1 MPTNRE
7 TFFNLLKENNKYL
20 TRYVI
25 KTLLN
30 DTNGF
35 VGDTELYKNFDK
47 NVQNYDIFLEKVNKI
62 RNGEPFQYV
71 LGYANFLDRNFA
83 VNKDCLIPR
92 QETEELVIT
101 VKSLIEVMFKDKPDI
116 TIFDVCTG
124 SGCIGIT
131 LKRYFPSATVF
142 ASDISQKCIDIALS
156 NQKEFK
162 VNFLLGNMLEPY
174 IKNNLKFDVLVC
186 NPPYIE
192 NKNTIDEQVWKYE
205 PHLALLADPKTK
217 YYEEIFKVANKVIE
231 EKYILAFEIG
241 EDMGKELMDL
251 AKNYFPTAI
260 INVNKDMYNKDRFL
274 YIIGTGENNNA

>member
-174 IKNNLKFDVLVC
+174 IKNNLKCDVLVC

>member
-131 LKRYFPSATVF
+131 LKRYFPNASVF
-142 ASDISQKCIDIALS
+142 ASDISQKCIDIAFS

-174 IKNNLKFDVLVC
+174 IKNNLKCDVLVC
-186 NPPYIE
+186 NPPYIQD
-192 NKNTIDEQVWKYE
+192 KKTIDEQVWKYE

-231 EKYILAFEIG
+231 EKFILAFEIG

>member
-7 TFFNLLKENNKYL
+7 TFFSLLKENNKYL

-47 NVQNYDIFLEKVNKI
+47 DVQNYNIFSEKVEKV

-71 LGYANFLDRNFA
+71 IGYANFLDRDFK
-83 VNKDCLIPR
+83 VTPDCLIPR
-92 QETEELVIT
+92 QETEELVVT
-101 VKSLIEVMFKDKPDI
+101 VKSLIEVMFKSKEDL

-131 LKRYFPSATVF
+131 LKRYFPNSAVF
-142 ASDISQKCIDIALS
+142 ASDISKKCIEVAFS

-162 VNFLLGNMLEPY
+162 VNFLCGDMLNPY
-174 IKNNLKFDVLVC
+174 IENNLKCDVLVC
-186 NPPYIE
+186 NPPYIKD
-192 NKNTIDEQVWKYE
+192 NKTIDEQVWKYE
-205 PHLALLADPKTK
+205 PHLALIADPDTK
-217 YYEEIFKVANKVIE
+217 YYEEVFKSANKVLN
-231 EKYILAFEIG
+231 EKYIMAFEIG
-241 EDMGKELMDL
+241 ENMTDELMPL
-251 AKNYFPTAI
+251 AKKYFPTAI
-260 INVNKDMYNKDRFL
+260 ININKDMYNKDRFL
-274 YIIGTGENNNA
+274 YIIGVGDDNNA